1 MSDDTLNEK
10 VNSAVEGYELP
21 AKPSSP
27 AQEKSPEDRYNRAVR
42 ESQADTA
49 CFDRR
54 WGLRTLTAQILVTVL
69 IGIGAW
75 WYCRQIGH
83 YEHLYLFAGAWF
95 AVVTFLLVAFMIV
108 PATVDTI
115 RKRRYLKKLKAEM
128 EEAARAHT
136 AEEPAGAA

>member
-1 MSDDTLNEK
+1 MSTDNLNEK

-27 AQEKSPEDRYNRAVR
+27 VQEESPEDRYNRAVR
-42 ESQADTA
+42 ECQADTA

-83 YEHLYLFAGAWF
+83 YEHLYLFAGVWF
-95 AVVTFLLVAFMIV
+95 AVITFLLVSFMIV

-115 RKRRYLKKLKAEM
+115 RKRRYLKGLKAEV
-128 EEAARAHT
+128 EAEARARSTTGAKEAA
-136 AEEPAGAA
+136 